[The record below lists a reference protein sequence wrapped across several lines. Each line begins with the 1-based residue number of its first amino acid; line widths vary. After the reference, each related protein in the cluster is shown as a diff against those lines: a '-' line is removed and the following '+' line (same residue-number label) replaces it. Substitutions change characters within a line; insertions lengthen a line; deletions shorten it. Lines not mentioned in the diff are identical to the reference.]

1 MKNKLLP
8 LYITNFLLVFDD
20 NLLKSLICFISISW
34 VSAEYKSI
42 VMSLATGF
50 LVLPFILFSPYSGF
64 LSKTLNKQKF
74 VVILKIAEILTAMIA
89 IVGFWIENIYIAFFA
104 IFLMGLQGTFFSP
117 LKFALVRDIGGE
129 EKSSIG
135 TGTVEMTTFYGVLIG
150 TSVAGLLS
158 DIDVKYR
165 IFWVGFVFLLITFSG
180 LYTALKIKA
189 VEPKP
194 LTIKIM
200 PLNFATYIIRKFKWS
215 KRSVPGL
222 NNVVLGLSLFWLVA
236 SLIQLNLY
244 IHCRDFLQIS
254 STQTGIILALVAV
267 SIGTGSFLSG
277 LVAKDKVE
285 MGLIPLGGTG
295 FIISIFAIYFFN
307 PKGIAF
313 IILIMCAALTAGFFK
328 TPLNAWMQVKVK
340 GRRLGDAVAYNNMM
354 NFVFILF
361 SAAIFG
367 FVPESPVKSRIVFLI
382 VGILSVFMIVLLT
395 LKTKGVAESVKR
407 LLKINTNGQKGQN
420 IT

>member
-20 NLLKSLICFISISW
+20 NLLKSLICFLSIAW
-34 VSAEYKSI
+34 VPVAYKSI

-64 LSKTLNKQKF
+64 LSKTLIKQKF
-74 VVILKIAEILTAMIA
+74 VIILKIAEILTAIIA
-89 IVGFWIENIYIAFFA
+89 ILGFWIENIYIAFFA

-150 TSVAGLLS
+150 TSIAGLVA
-158 DIDVKYR
+158 DIDIKYR
-165 IFWVGFVFLLITFSG
+165 ILWVGFVFLLISFSG
-180 LYTALKIKA
+180 LLSAMRIKA

-194 LTIKIM
+194 LTIKIK
-200 PLNFATYIIRKFKWS
+200 PLNFITFIIRKYKWS
-215 KRSVPGL
+215 DRNVKGL

-244 IHCRDFLQIS
+244 IHCRDFLKIS

-285 MGLIPLGGTG
+285 MGLIPLGGTL
-295 FIISIFAIYFFN
+295 FFLSIFAIYFFN
-307 PKGIAF
+307 PTGIAF
-313 IILIMCAALTAGFFK
+313 IILIMLAAMTAGFFK
-328 TPLNAWMQVKVK
+328 TPLNAWMQVNVK
-340 GRRLGDAVAYNNMM
+340 GRRLGDAIAYNNMM
-354 NFVFILF
+354 NFIFILF

-367 FVPESPVKSRIVFLI
+367 FVPEGSDKSRTVFLI
-382 VGILSVFMIVLLT
+382 VGILSVFMILLLT
-395 LKTKGVAESVKR
+395 IKTKGVSESVKR
-407 LLKINTNGQKGQN
+407 LLKLSINEEKS
-420 IT
+420 

>member
-20 NLLKSLICFISISW
+20 NLLKSLICFISIFW
-34 VSAEYKSI
+34 VSAAYKSI

-74 VVILKIAEILTAMIA
+74 VIYLKIAEILTAMIA
-89 IVGFWIENIYIAFFA
+89 IVGFWVENIYIVFFA

-158 DIDVKYR
+158 DINVRYR
-165 IFWVGFVFLLITFSG
+165 IIWVGCVFMFITISG
-180 LYTALKIKA
+180 LYTAMKIKA
-189 VEPKP
+189 DEPKP
-194 LTIKIM
+194 LTIRKI
-200 PLNFATYIIRKFKWS
+200 PLNFITFIIRKYKWS
-215 KRSVPGL
+215 NRSVKGL

-236 SLIQLNLY
+236 SLIQMNLY
-244 IHCRDFLQIS
+244 IHCSDYLKLS
-254 STQTGIILALVAV
+254 PTQTVIVLALVAV

-277 LVAKDKVE
+277 LIAKDKVE

-295 FIISIFAIYFFN
+295 FVMSILAIYFFN
-307 PKGIAF
+307 PTGIAF
-313 IILIMCAALTAGFFK
+313 IILIMLAALTAGFFK
-328 TPLNAWMQVKVK
+328 TPLNAWMQVNVK

-367 FVPESPVKSRIVFLI
+367 LVPESPDKSRIVFMI
-382 VGILSVFMIVLLT
+382 IGIMSVFMILLLT
-395 LKTKGVAESVKR
+395 MKTEGVAESFKR
-407 LLKINTNGQKGQN
+407 LLKIDTNK
-420 IT
+420 